1 MVTSVWKFE
10 DLVYA
15 TMLRLVFL
23 VQRHG
28 SKSST
33 EGCKPAR
40 ILMCFVR
47 SVSARQGVVHDPPPP
62 QVR

>member
-15 TMLRLVFL
+15 TILRLVFL

-33 EGCKPAR
+33 EGCKPVR
-40 ILMCFVR
+40 IDVFR
-47 SVSARQGVVHDPPPP
+47 SVC
-62 QVR
+62 